1 LRGSVTERRSANQP
15 CDASVGKRGWVAA
28 SFRDAVAYGAKRVSP
43 LSLSQA
49 CPRRDMIETNASPP
63 YVKWI
68 RSVAAKAREFL
79 LGLGHLILPF
89 LIAAAAR
96 GTEQKGYGQP

>member
-1 LRGSVTERRSANQP
+1 
-15 CDASVGKRGWVAA
+15 
-28 SFRDAVAYGAKRVSP
+28 
-43 LSLSQA
+43 
-49 CPRRDMIETNASPP
+49 MIETNASPP

-68 RSVAAKAREFL
+68 RSVAAKALEFL